1 MFDRIEKIY
10 SPIDNQFVYYKCD
23 LSNGRKMAIA
33 NNPDSPEYKQV
44 QQWIANGG
52 TVIDN
57 GGGE

>member
-1 MFDRIEKIY
+1 MFIRVEKIY
-10 SPIDNQFVYYKCD
+10 SPINNEFVYYKCD

-33 NNPDSPEYKQV
+33 NNPDSPEYKLV
-44 QQWIANGG
+44 QKWIADGG